1 MNTDCAFYIGSTHNI
16 CQDFCLNNNNS
27 IVISDGCSG
36 SPNTDIG
43 SRVLSITAMNRLQE
57 LKTLRDFNEPECI
70 CLARS
75 AIKIL
80 DIPNECL
87 DATLFF
93 ATSYKETLQVRGYGD
108 GVIVIKTKT
117 GNTYII
123 NCTYTD
129 NYPYY
134 MNYIYDKKG
143 RDKEWYTNH
152 NKKENTVSVIKA
164 NGDIKII
171 SSDLDI
177 KEVRLLDIGVV
188 FGGGHNVLVDIVN
201 TKDIDHISIMSDGVH
216 SFYETI
222 TTETSRHNK
231 SVSYIEVIK
240 ELLNFKNYNNSFVQ
254 RRINKFRKDCKKNK
268 WANSD
273 DVSLATIHVGE

>member
-1 MNTDCAFYIGSTHNI
+1 MSTDSAFYIGSTHSV
-16 CQDFCLNNNNS
+16 CQDYALNSSNS

-43 SRVLSITAMNRLQE
+43 SRILSITAMNKLQE

-70 CLARS
+70 CIARS
-75 AIKIL
+75 AIKML

-87 DATLFF
+87 DATLLL
-93 ATSYKETLQVRGYGD
+93 ATSYKDNIQALVYGD
-108 GVIVIKTKT
+108 GVVAIKVKT

-134 MNYIYDKKG
+134 INYMYDKKG
-143 RDKEWYTNH
+143 RDKEWITNH
-152 NKKENTVSVIKA
+152 NKKENIVSVVKA
-164 NGDIKII
+164 GGDIKII
-171 SSDLDI
+171 SSNLDL

-188 FGGGHNVLVDIVN
+188 FGGGHSVLVDIIN
-201 TKDIDHISIMSDGVH
+201 TKDIEHISIMSDGVH

-222 TTETSRHNK
+222 TTDTSRYNK

-254 RRINKFRKDCKKNK
+254 RRVNKFRKDCKKKN
-268 WANSD
+268 WNNSD
-273 DVSLATIHVGE
+273 DMSLGCIYIGE